1 MSEQVNEPT
10 EEEIAQLMSM
20 VIATRQRAYNQLLLG
35 CAWWAGSSV
44 AMYFALT
51 STGSSIYWY
60 GGALGALFHWYRAF
74 KLINITRE
82 AGITSL
88 IQREKVIIGL
98 ILVLVVFSASKI
110 LPEYVRTSTP
120 GIGTCWKDASGD
132 MMSPVAC
139 WTSGTIY
146 KATGLAD
153 SAELCGTEWYLGP
166 STAES
171 RYTCLETK

>member
-1 MSEQVNEPT
+1 VSEQVNEPT

-51 STGSSIYWY
+51 STSSSIFWY

-74 KLINITRE
+74 KLIKITRE

-88 IQREKVIIGL
+88 IQREKVIIG
-98 ILVLVVFSASKI
+98 IIIVLVVFSTTKI
-110 LPEYVRTSTP
+110 LPEYVRTTTP
-120 GIGTCWKDASGD
+120 GIGTCWKESSGD
-132 MMSPVAC
+132 MMTPVAC
-139 WTSGTIY
+139 WSAGTIHQ
-146 KATGLAD
+146 ATGFAD
-153 SAELCGTEWYLGP
+153 TAELCGTDFYLLP
-166 STAES
+166 DATES
-171 RYTCLETK
+171 RFTCLETK

>member
-1 MSEQVNEPT
+1 MSEEVIEPN
-10 EEEIAQLMSM
+10 EEEVAQLMTM
-20 VIATRQRAYNQLLLG
+20 VIATRQRAYNQLLFG

-60 GGALGALFHWYRAF
+60 GGALAALFHWYRAF

-98 ILVLVVFSASKI
+98 ILALVIFSTTKI
-110 LPEYVRTSTP
+110 LPEYVRISSP
-120 GIGTCWKDASGD
+120 GIGTCWKDSSGG

-139 WTSGTIY
+139 WTAGTIY
-146 KATGLAD
+146 QTTGRAD
-153 SAELCGTEWYLGP
+153 TAELCGTDFYLQP
-166 STAES
+166 DATDSLYS
-171 RYTCLETK
+171 CLEKK